1 MQTNVCGRAKEAPSV
16 DVMRGEIV
24 ETGLDRL
31 IAKLLNLR
39 AADECEWP
47 EWKA

>member
-1 MQTNVCGRAKEAPSV
+1 V

-31 IAKLLNLR
+31 IAKLLLNLR
-39 AADECEWP
+39 AADECERP
-47 EWKA
+47 EWEA